1 MLLCSRSR
9 HVSTATAHSCYAST
23 CTAQEQKGLTVV
35 RPSLER
41 GDFALSAFSSLRVR
55 IAESRLADSAL
66 CSSVSTA
73 VRVLSAER
81 RAVNVQ

>member
-1 MLLCSRSR
+1 
-9 HVSTATAHSCYAST
+9 
-23 CTAQEQKGLTVV
+23 
-35 RPSLER
+35 LER